1 MVQQPQKSSLKLE
14 KEVPQIIVDAGTA
27 LSTSKCRTNGWTL
40 V

>member
-14 KEVPQIIVDAGTA
+14 KEFQQIIVDACTI
-27 LSTSKCRTNGWTL
+27 LLTSKRRTKGWTL